1 MKKNLLLLV
10 LPVAVL
16 FACGGD
22 KKTED
27 LVKLETDKDKLSYAM
42 GAANALSFAND
53 PSGQT
58 QKLDLD
64 LVANGFADNLNDKD
78 AEACKETLRKLFGPN
93 FDEFDSTYIKEG
105 STCIGRLTAAELYRQ
120 MKDVDQLDKFDMKIV
135 AVGFRH
141 GIMKTDTLL
150 TKEQK
155 DKLLQDFV
163 ADVTAKQQVKMES
176 LDGPFLE
183 SAKAR
188 PNTKVID
195 GGIVIETIKAGT
207 GGSPTMYDDFE
218 AHYILTNPKGD
229 TLESSYD
236 RGQALKMNLQSVIP
250 GWTMSFPQLK
260 KGGKY
265 RIFIPSELAY
275 KQGALCFYIEFVDF
289 GKAGTLAP
297 PPQQQQGGM
306 PY

>member
-1 MKKNLLLLV
+1 MKKIIFLMV
-10 LPVAVL
+10 LPVAVI
-16 FACGGD
+16 FACGED
-22 KKTED
+22 KKTEE
-27 LVKLETDKDKLSYAM
+27 VVTLETFKDKLSYAM

-58 QKLDLD
+58 QKLDLE
-64 LVANGFADNLNDKD
+64 LVASGFASNLNAND
-78 AEACKETLRKLFGPN
+78 ADACRETLRKLFGPN
-93 FDEFDSTYIKEG
+93 FDQFDSTYIKEG
-105 STCIGRLTAAELYRQ
+105 SECIGKLTAAELYRQ
-120 MKDVDQLDKFDMKIV
+120 MKDVDQLDKFDMKKV
-135 AVGFRH
+135 AIGFRH

-150 TKEQK
+150 KQEEK

-163 ADVTAKQQVKMES
+163 AEVTAQQQAKMAA

-183 SAKAR
+183 QAKSR

-229 TLESSYD
+229 TLESSFD
-236 RGQALKMNLQSVIP
+236 RGQTLKMNLQSVIP
-250 GWTMSFPQLK
+250 GWTMSFPQFK

-265 RIFIPSELAY
+265 RVFIPSDYAY
-275 KQGALCFYIEFVDF
+275 KQGALCFYIEFVNF
-289 GKAGTLAP
+289 GKAGSIATP
-297 PPQQQQGGM
+297 PPTQQGGA
-306 PY
+306 PF